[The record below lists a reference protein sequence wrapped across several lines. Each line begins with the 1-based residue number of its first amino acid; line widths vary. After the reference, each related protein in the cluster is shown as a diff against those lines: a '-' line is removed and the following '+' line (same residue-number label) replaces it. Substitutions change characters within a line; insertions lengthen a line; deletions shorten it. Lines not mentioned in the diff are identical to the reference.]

1 MRVRVLIE
9 YTEIPAVEEL
19 EALRQASLQ
28 LTSSPESVSVQLIE
42 NSNYP
47 TIILEFQMKT
57 QAQYKVVDKIDR
69 TIKFYMT
76 SPFSSDSSISF
87 S

>member
-42 NSNYP
+42 NSKYP

-69 TIKFYMT
+69 TVKFYMT
-76 SPFSSDSSISF
+76 SPFYSDSSISF